1 MGEESQIKNQI
12 MLIKLLLMLK
22 KQFSNTNKLSAKD
35 T

>member
-1 MGEESQIKNQI
+1 

-35 T
+35 TQVKQWNPIFT